1 MSAIFYSPV
10 RNELRSTRTCTSSSK
25 INYFFLTVPSSAPCG
40 TRAAAPELCAAPSLL
55 PPLPFFL
62 PVATLALRSGASGR
76 GSASWRRGA
85 ASYRLPPKLADGG
98 AAGAPGEGDGDEGEE
113 DVRCLRRPLSSCS
126 PIPLAPSGARP
137 SASSP
142 FSRAD
147 ADGRRTEVA
156 GRRGSPWTPPASSS
170 RRTGKRAAVAAGRR
184 PGEARQLLPGTS
196 RDTSRAGR
204 ERCCC
209 LRRNEGRTCR
219 PQARRRIELEA

>member
-1 MSAIFYSPV
+1 MAHRSAIFYSPV
-10 RNELRSTRTCTSSSK
+10 RNELRSTRPAHRALKSTTSSSS
-25 INYFFLTVPSSAPCG
+25 PSLPLL
-40 TRAAAPELCAAPSLL
+40 RVAPELCAAPSLL

-62 PVATLALRSGASGR
+62 PVATLALISGASGG

-98 AAGAPGEGDGDEGEE
+98 AAGAPGEGDVDEGEE
-113 DVRCLRRPLSSCS
+113 DMRCLRWPLSSCS

-147 ADGRRTEVA
+147 ADGRRTEAV

-170 RRTGKRAAVAAGRR
+170 RRTGKRAAAAAGRR
-184 PGEARQLLPGTS
+184 PGEARQLLPGTGQ
-196 RDTSRAGR
+196 DTSRAGR

-209 LRRNEGRTCR
+209 PRRNEGRTCR